1 MQISRGAI
9 DALGLNG
16 TRDGRDC
23 GPKRN
28 FYQPQLS
35 TTFAVDIHNAARYI
49 AKLRYYIISSKED
62 YA

>member
-16 TRDGRDC
+16 TRDGRDIV
-23 GPKRN
+23 GRSAIFINRN
-28 FYQPQLS
+28 YQQLS
-35 TTFAVDIHNAARYI
+35 LSIYTMRRVI
-49 AKLRYYIISSKED
+49 LRYYIISSKED